1 MKLGGIIV
9 SLLLFI
15 LVVTGIGGAFY
26 GYYTN
31 LQDNNITELIDPE
44 NINDTNRFDQFA
56 EVQSTASEIYN
67 TTMEAEAEQGEVVPF
82 IKGGFQAF
90 KLVGQSVG
98 VAKNVTTTT
107 QQVFHVPPIV
117 FNVFIAILISF
128 VALTILG
135 IIFQRDTW

>member
-1 MKLGGIIV
+1 
-9 SLLLFI
+9 
-15 LVVTGIGGAFY
+15 
-26 GYYTN
+26 
-31 LQDNNITELIDPE
+31 
-44 NINDTNRFDQFA
+44 
-56 EVQSTASEIYN
+56 
-67 TTMEAEAEQGEVVPF
+67 MEAEAEQGEVIPF

-98 VAKNVTTTT
+98 VAKNITTST
-107 QQVFHVPPIV
+107 QEVFSLPPIV